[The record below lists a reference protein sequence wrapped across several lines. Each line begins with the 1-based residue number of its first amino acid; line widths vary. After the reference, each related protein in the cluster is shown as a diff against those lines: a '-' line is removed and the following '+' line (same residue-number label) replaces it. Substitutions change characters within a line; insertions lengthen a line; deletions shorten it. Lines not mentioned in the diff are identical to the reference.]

1 MILKVSGDSVMVLD
15 IHGRIIGSV
24 DFTTQGGVE
33 SANVSGDNWFVRTTS
48 GVTMVF
54 DKDCR
59 LINSFS

>member
-1 MILKVSGDSVMVLD
+1 MILKVSYNSVMVLD

-33 SANVSGDNWFVRTTS
+33 SANVSGDNWFVRTAS

>member
-1 MILKVSGDSVMVLD
+1 MILKVSDNSVMVLD

-24 DFTTQGGVE
+24 DFTTWGGVE
-33 SANVSGDNWFVRTTS
+33 SANVSGDNWFARTTN
-48 GVTMVF
+48 GVTLVF